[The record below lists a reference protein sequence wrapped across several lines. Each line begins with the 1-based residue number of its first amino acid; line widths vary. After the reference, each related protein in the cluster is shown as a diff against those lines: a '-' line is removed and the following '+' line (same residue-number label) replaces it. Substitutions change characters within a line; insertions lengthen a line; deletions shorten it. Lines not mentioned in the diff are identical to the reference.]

1 MGVIDDIK
9 TLVNSVE
16 EPTTKPPGEN
26 KTVLIVEDEK
36 AFSNA
41 IEIKLKPYGFRVL
54 KAENGEIGLD
64 IIQKEKINLVILD
77 LMMPVMNGTLMLR
90 KMREKIESK
99 KIPVIVLTNAGSI
112 DNLEETKVFYDAS
125 EFLVKSNTSLHQLL
139 LKVLQYTKG

>member
-16 EPTTKPPGEN
+16 GPNIKPPGEN

-41 IEIKLKPYGFRVL
+41 IEMKLKPYGFRVL
-54 KAENGEIGLD
+54 KAENGAIGLD

-125 EFLVKSNTSLHQLL
+125 EFMVKSNTSLHQLL
-139 LKVLQYTKG
+139 LKVLQYIKD